1 MANKP
6 VKFKTGYV
14 IGNRW
19 YMIKKI
25 GSGTFGTVFE
35 CVDLVTKLH
44 VAIKIEFA
52 NPYKHTLMLKHEKN
66 ILEKLQDRAHF
77 CSFFQYGVHF
87 QNNYPYKESF
97 YYLAMELQGE
107 NFSKLQN
114 GKYYYVNIKISSTMK
129 SFLFPY
135 FRKMIFF
142 FQLYIFSPTKWCFL
156 HCYNF
161 EIGLST
167 FEGYRIHAFERISP
181 SRYKTK
187 KYCNFQTR
195 KRHLFGRL
203 WIIKKIYQ

>member
-44 VAIKIEFA
+44 VAIKIEFV
-52 NPYKHTLMLKHEKN
+52 NPYKHTLMLKHEKD

-77 CSFFQYGVHF
+77 CSFFQYGVQF
-87 QNNYPYKESF
+87 QNIYPYKESF

-107 NFSKLQN
+107 NMFKLQN
-114 GKYYYVNIKISSTMK
+114 GKYYVNIKISSMK
-129 SFLFPY
+129 SFFY
-135 FRKMIFF
+135 FLILK
-142 FQLYIFSPTKWCFL
+142 
-156 HCYNF
+156 N
-161 EIGLST
+161 
-167 FEGYRIHAFERISP
+167 
-181 SRYKTK
+181 
-187 KYCNFQTR
+187 
-195 KRHLFGRL
+195 
-203 WIIKKIYQ
+203 

>member
-77 CSFFQYGVHF
+77 CSFFQYGVQF

-97 YYLAMELQGE
+97 YYIAMELQGE

-114 GKYYYVNIKISSTMK
+114 RKYTSM
-129 SFLFPY
+129 
-135 FRKMIFF
+135 
-142 FQLYIFSPTKWCFL
+142 
-156 HCYNF
+156 
-161 EIGLST
+161 
-167 FEGYRIHAFERISP
+167 
-181 SRYKTK
+181 
-187 KYCNFQTR
+187 
-195 KRHLFGRL
+195 
-203 WIIKKIYQ
+203 